1 MENVFPESARYQSLW
16 GRLEKLNEDLRYME
30 RKHRLYASREQ
41 DDETDKKKN
50 NTNTMEIMHSY
61 YVNRFIFML
70 EKLNGSKTEEERETY
85 SANLER
91 CMREIDMAVE
101 DEKDKAKLYKAIKQR
116 AEEKGL
122 NLNDTFETM
131 PIMQIETTKQDKST
145 KKDKSGVRPC

>member
-1 MENVFPESARYQSLW
+1 
-16 GRLEKLNEDLRYME
+16 
-30 RKHRLYASREQ
+30 
-41 DDETDKKKN
+41 
-50 NTNTMEIMHSY
+50 MEIMHSY

-70 EKLNGSKTEEERETY
+70 EKLNGSKTEEEWETY